1 MDCYFRYSHSQK
13 TAKQYIMKSQLIL
26 WSIIAWVGISIM
38 ACQPTVEEKAAA
50 SQPNI
55 IILITDDQGYG
66 DLSCHGNP
74 DLKTPHLD
82 QLYAESVR
90 FTDFHVGTTCAP
102 SRASLM
108 TGQYCNKVG
117 AWHTINGRQMVWSDE
132 IMLPELLKE
141 EGYATGM
148 FGKWHLGD
156 TPPYRPQDR
165 GFDEVLMH
173 GGGGVG
179 QTPDYWNNDYF
190 DDTYFHNGK
199 AEKKQ
204 GYCTDVWF
212 EAALEFMQANKDKP
226 FFSYISTNA
235 PHGPFYV
242 DTSYSKVYEQREN
255 VVNANFYGMISN
267 IDENLGRLRQK
278 LTEWEIADNTIL
290 IFMTDNGSAAG
301 SQLDK
306 SGFVTKGYN
315 AGMRGKKGSPFEGGH
330 RVPLFIHWKDGKVE
344 GGRDI
349 EQLAANIDLAPTL
362 LDWAGIQPKVET
374 DFDGMSLR
382 SLVENNPWEDRTL
395 FADTQRKEDLVKYKD
410 YSIMTEDWRLVSG
423 QLFAIKTDPGQRVDV
438 AKANPEVVETLMQK
452 YEAWWNKVSARAGDY
467 CYFLLGE
474 NPGTPQCLT
483 QHDLLTE
490 DRGVAW
496 NQRQIRAG
504 KGVMGHWPIEI
515 KTAGKYRFDLR
526 RWPVE
531 SDLKLLEKAPVG
543 DKIPQGLAYQEGV
556 ALDIRAAAIEVGEEQ
571 AEKVLEPGAAA
582 ADFTLTLAPGQYKLF
597 ANFKD
602 DQDNYSSAYYVYAE
616 RLE

>member
-1 MDCYFRYSHSQK
+1 M
-13 TAKQYIMKSQLIL
+13 
-26 WSIIAWVGISIM
+26 AWVSLTFV
-38 ACQPTVEEKAAA
+38 ACQAEDVAEA
-50 SQPNI
+50 SPPNI

-117 AWHTINGRQMVWSDE
+117 AWHTINGRQMVWADE
-132 IMLPELLKE
+132 VMLPELLNK

-199 AEKKQ
+199 PEKKE

-212 EAALEFMQANKDKP
+212 EAALDFIKTNKDKP

-242 DTSYSKVYEQREN
+242 DTTYSKAYEGKEN

-315 AGMRGKKGSPFEGGH
+315 ARMRGKKGSPFEGGH

-349 EQLAANIDLAPTL
+349 EQLAANIDLTPTL
-362 LDWAGIQPKVET
+362 LDWAGIKPAGEN
-374 DFDGMSLR
+374 DFDGTSLR
-382 SLVENNPWEDRTL
+382 SLVENKPWEDRTL

-410 YSIMTEDWRLVSG
+410 YSIMTEEWRLVSG
-423 QLFAIKTDPGQRVDV
+423 KLFDIKADPGQRIDV
-438 AKANPEVVETLMQK
+438 AAAHPEVMEQLMQE
-452 YEAWWNKVSARAGDY
+452 YEVWWDKVSERAGDY
-467 CYFLLGE
+467 CYFLIGEKLGE
-474 NPGTPQCLT
+474 QQCLT
-483 QHDLLTE
+483 QHDLLTG
-490 DRGVAW
+490 DKGVAW
-496 NQRQIRAG
+496 NQGHIRQGRAA
-504 KGVMGHWPIEI
+504 VGHWPIEI

-526 RWPVE
+526 RWPLE
-531 SDLKLLEKAPVG
+531 SGLKLLESAPLG
-543 DKIPQGLAYQEGV
+543 DKIPQGVAYKEGV
-556 ALDIRAAAIEVGEEQ
+556 SLALAAASIEVGEKQ
-571 AEKVLEPGAAA
+571 AELMLEPGAEAA
-582 ADFTLTLAPGQYKLF
+582 GFTLELEPGQYKLF
-597 ANFKD
+597 ANFKN
-602 DQDNYSSAYYVYAE
+602 DQDSYSSAYYVYTE